1 MKKRKLKK
9 EIDKKGKNRRWTK
22 EQGESSIRKIKCSQ
36 ENHVTPVHPQQTDRQ
51 SDRQAGKRSDRHTF
65 RINV

>member
-22 EQGESSIRKIKCSQ
+22 EQGESSIRKIKSSL
-36 ENHVTPVHPQQTDRQ
+36 ENHVTPVRP
-51 SDRQAGKRSDRHTF
+51 
-65 RINV
+65 